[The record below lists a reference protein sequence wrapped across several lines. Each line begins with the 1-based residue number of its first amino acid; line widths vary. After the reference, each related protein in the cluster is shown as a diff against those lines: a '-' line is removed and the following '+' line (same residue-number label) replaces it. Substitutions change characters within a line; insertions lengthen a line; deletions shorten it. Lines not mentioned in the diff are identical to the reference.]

1 MNCGTPSPDQLRPA
15 LGLSSF
21 NWNQSMDSL
30 SPIFPLPAS
39 GEISSFMG
47 NPLNSMHVNRL
58 MQFPADPGF
67 AERAA
72 RYSCF
77 SSANYGA
84 FSGVSEAAGKPS
96 RVSSGHCL
104 KAKESRMQLEMGDGE
119 FGSGK
124 EDSSVT
130 DPASVLGESSAK
142 KRKAAAKRKLKVTV
156 ENDLIAKKSRSA
168 ESTEIEKD
176 SGMPKEEQNV
186 DEKKQGKDDGTKAS
200 EPFKDY
206 IHVRARRGQATDSHS
221 LAERVRREKISQRM
235 KLLQDLVP
243 GCNKITGKALMLD
256 EIINYVQALQ
266 RQVEFLSMKLATVN
280 PGLEF
285 NLENLFAKESLLN
298 QENASFSSSLY
309 PMENLSASINFGHQS
324 NEESPI
330 PFTLANGIDTHC
342 SIGQLDSILHQAALM
357 QSSLDMFGSSASQVE
372 NLWDDELNT
381 VLQSSFGQNQEIGAP
396 SQSFHGQLS
405 IPHMKIEL

>member
-285 NLENLFAKESLLN
+285 NLENLFAKES
-298 QENASFSSSLY
+298 
-309 PMENLSASINFGHQS
+309 